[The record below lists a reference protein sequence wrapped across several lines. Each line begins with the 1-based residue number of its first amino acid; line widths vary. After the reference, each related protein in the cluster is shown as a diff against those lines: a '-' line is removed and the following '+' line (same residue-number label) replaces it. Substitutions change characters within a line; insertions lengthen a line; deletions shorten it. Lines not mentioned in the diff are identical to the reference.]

1 MELVPRSITYMYL
14 LVDLPTCLMSGLCHF
29 DRASN
34 DEFSIEFRIFVI
46 AMFFKVAKF

>member
-1 MELVPRSITYMYL
+1 MYL

-34 DEFSIEFRIFVI
+34 DEFRIFVI